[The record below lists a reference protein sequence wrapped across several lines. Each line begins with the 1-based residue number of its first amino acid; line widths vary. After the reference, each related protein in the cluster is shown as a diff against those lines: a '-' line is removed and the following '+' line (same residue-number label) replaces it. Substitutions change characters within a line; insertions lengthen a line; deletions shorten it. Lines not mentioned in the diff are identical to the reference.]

1 MKKVFELSSTV
12 MYLFAAI
19 VLTLMSLGIM
29 WWSITEVV
37 HALNNV
43 IMKKEFILIM
53 LESVGTVVISIA
65 ILDISKYM
73 IEEEVFRS
81 KELREPQEAR
91 RTLIKIMTIIA
102 ISISVEGL
110 VYIFKAGTQD
120 IQLLIYPAFL
130 VFTAVFVIIGLG
142 VYQKLTSNITEIKQD
157 Q

>member
-1 MKKVFELSSTV
+1 MKKAFEWSSTLL
-12 MYLFAAI
+12 YFFAAI
-19 VLTLMSLGIM
+19 VLTCMSLAIM
-29 WWSITEVV
+29 WWSIAEVV
-37 HALNNV
+37 YAFDNV
-43 IMKKEFILIM
+43 TIKKEFILIM
-53 LESVGTVVISIA
+53 LESVGTIVISIA

-81 KELREPQEAR
+81 KELREPEEAR

-142 VYQKLTSNITEIKQD
+142 LYQKLTSNPTEIKQD
-157 Q
+157 K